1 MNRREFLAS
10 AAIFATT
17 RNSAAFAGSEPVFRT
32 GNARWQATYDAALR
46 VLAGNVQVMPRYP
59 GPVLIEGSS
68 YAGIWMECGPHE
80 ALLYRKFRPD
90 AARHSHLTFFALQK
104 EDGQLPANNK
114 ATSNSPGWAQIQM
127 VVPIAATAWE
137 LAKATGDHELLDKAY
152 SACSR
157 WDDWLM
163 RYRNTRG
170 TGLVEGFCTYD
181 TGMDNSPRW
190 RDIPNACPDGSAR
203 NVPKVASLPR
213 LCPDLSATTYGA
225 RVALA
230 AMAQALGKSAEA
242 DQWQE
247 KAAHI
252 RQAILD
258 KLYVAEDAAFYDL
271 DAQNHFVKIN
281 CDILSRVCSE
291 HVPDQRLFD
300 TLWQRQ
306 IHRPQ
311 GFWPQFP
318 LPSSAMDEPTFER
331 PIPRNSW
338 GGAAQAL
345 TAMRAPRWMDHYG
358 RSSDFAYMMD
368 QWCEALQRD
377 GTFRQ
382 QIDPVSGA
390 ITPEEAPKYS
400 PSSLVMTTYTW
411 RLAGVHEEGDDLW
424 WNVRAGHPAAQDAS
438 FRMTT
443 DDGKIAEMHYTG
455 NSATLFLN
463 SKRIATVTSE
473 RARLITSKSGMP
485 KALVCI
491 GNREPATAISLRL
504 PGKPALQ
511 RSMRPDE
518 RLDLSPHHA

>member
-1 MNRREFLAS
+1 MNRRDFLAAS
-10 AAIFATT
+10 AAVLATV
-17 RNSAAFAGSEPVFRT
+17 RDSSAFAASEPLFRT
-32 GNARWQATYDAALR
+32 GNARWQSTYDAALR
-46 VLAGNVQVMPRYP
+46 VLAGNIQVMPRFP

-80 ALLYRKFRPD
+80 ALLYRSFRPD
-90 AARHSHLTFFALQK
+90 AARNSHLTFFALQK

-114 ATSNSPGWAQIQM
+114 ATAASPGWAQIQM

-137 LAKATGDHELLDKAY
+137 LARTTGDHELLEKAY
-152 SACSR
+152 IACSR

-163 RYRNTRG
+163 RHRNTRG

-190 RDIPNACPDGSAR
+190 HGMPNACPDGSAR
-203 NVPKVASLPR
+203 NLPRVASLPR

-230 AMAQALGKSAEA
+230 AMAQALGKASEA
-242 DQWQE
+242 SMWQQ
-247 KAAHI
+247 KAATI
-252 RQAILD
+252 RQLILD
-258 KLYVAEDAAFYDL
+258 KLYVAEDTAFYDL
-271 DAQNHFVKIN
+271 DAQNNFVKIN

-318 LPSSAMDEPTFER
+318 LPSSAIDEPTFVR

-338 GGAAQAL
+338 GGASQAL

-358 RSSDFAYMMD
+358 RSADFAHMMD

-377 GTFRQ
+377 STFRQ
-382 QIDPVSGA
+382 GIDPLTGTFS
-390 ITPEEAPKYS
+390 PDEAPKYS
-400 PSSLVMTTYTW
+400 PAALVMTTYTW
-411 RLAGVHEEGDDLW
+411 RLAGTHDEGDEIW
-424 WNVRAGHPAAQDAS
+424 WNIRAGHPAAQDAT
-438 FRMTT
+438 FRMKT
-443 DDGKIAEMHYTG
+443 DNGKIAEMHYTG
-455 NSATLFLN
+455 KAATLSLN
-463 SKRIATVTSE
+463 GKQIATIASE
-473 RARLITSKSGMP
+473 GTRLITTKDGTP
-485 KALVCI
+485 KALVGI
-491 GNREPATAISLRL
+491 NNRSATTNVSLHIS
-504 PGKPALQ
+504 GKATSQ
-511 RSMRPDE
+511 RSLQADE
-518 RLDLSPHHA
+518 HMNLKP